1 MSRALVPEPEVFR
14 QHKAAMERILEKV
27 ETELHLFQE
36 ELTDCTAYILE
47 KIRECEEMQEEFEQ
61 MDVSMMGPEDL
72 MEFRRRYEFNRSR
85 YYSLFSGR
93 DAAFTLRDQK
103 MKMDDWLQKLKQ
115 HVDSSN
121 RAIDIALARYE
132 NAR

>member
-1 MSRALVPEPEVFR
+1 MSRSLVPESEVFL

-36 ELTDCTAYILE
+36 ELSDCTSYILE
-47 KIRECEEMQEEFEQ
+47 KIRECEEMQEQFEQ
-61 MDVSMMGPEDL
+61 MDVNRMEAEEL
-72 MEFRRRYEFNRSR
+72 MEFRRRYEFNRNR
-85 YYSLFSGR
+85 YYNLFPGR
-93 DAAFTLRDQK
+93 DMAFALRDQK
-103 MKMDDWLQKLKQ
+103 MKMDEWLLKLKE

-121 RAIDIALARYE
+121 RAIDIALSRYE